1 MSPCPRSI
9 APTCATRQYTF
20 VSNHSAHSP
29 NTHDFRR
36 LPRGARFLLL
46 TLHTGPNIKRT
57 YTTDKR
63 LQTRRDPLTADQRRP
78 VHVVPA
84 VRARREHVL
93 VGNVDCRHGHVVRF
107 GKLANVPIASVPL
120 SLPLMLFVASFVS
133 LRPLALPLSSL
144 YISSSAYYHSLVR
157 NIYE

>member
-20 VSNHSAHSP
+20 FSNHSAHSP

-36 LPRGARFLLL
+36 LTRGARFLLI
-46 TLHTGPNIKRT
+46 TLHPGPNIKRT
-57 YTTDKR
+57 YTTDER

-120 SLPLMLFVASFVS
+120 PLLSMLFAACFDFATASRAAAPRCV
-133 LRPLALPLSSL
+133 
-144 YISSSAYYHSLVR
+144 ISSSAGYHFLSRRCLD
-157 NIYE
+157 